1 MAKTHLWQPKR
12 HRFLALPV
20 LLLRAKEASIQNVR
34 SILRDYGMTEQ
45 QWRVLRSLY
54 DAKILSASELAEGAF
69 LSMTSISRI
78 TKHLNAE
85 KLITRKNDLFDKRII
100 LFSITRKGQKLC
112 SKVGPALENKHK
124 ETFDR
129 IDSIDMNKLETSLN
143 LLVKE
148 LGGLTIPGS

>member
-1 MAKTHLWQPKR
+1 MAKIDLWQPKR

-34 SILRDYGMTEQ
+34 PILRGFGMTEQ

-54 DAKILSASELAEGAF
+54 DAEVLSASELAEGVF

-78 TKHLNAE
+78 TKHLSAE
-85 KLITRKNDLFDKRII
+85 NLITRKNDVSDKRCI

-112 SKVGPALENKHK
+112 SKVGPALEVKHK
-124 ETFDR
+124 DTFNN
-129 IDSIDMNKLETSLN
+129 IDSIDMNELEKSLN
-143 LLVKE
+143 LLIKE